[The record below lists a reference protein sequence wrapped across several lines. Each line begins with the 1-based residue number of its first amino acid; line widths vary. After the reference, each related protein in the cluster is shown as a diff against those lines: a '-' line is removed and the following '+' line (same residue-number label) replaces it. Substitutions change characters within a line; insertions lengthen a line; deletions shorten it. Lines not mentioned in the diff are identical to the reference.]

1 MNLIALLFNSLGMIT
16 ITGKQVKK
24 LLIIYVLQMHK
35 ILKIKTK
42 TKDKLI

>member
-1 MNLIALLFNSLGMIT
+1 MIT
-16 ITGKQVKK
+16 ITGKQVKE
-24 LLIIYVLQMHK
+24 LLIINVLQMQK